1 MASNDY
7 HFTTHWRVRGD
18 IEEVY
23 SILADGATLARWW
36 PAAYREAHPVDLG
49 DGQAGRNAVYMVTR
63 GWLPY
68 TLGFRCRLLESRAPT
83 YLRVEAQGELDGE
96 GVWRLAQDGPWVDVI
111 YEWTVKATKPL
122 LRYLSFLLRPLFAV
136 NHDWVM
142 MKGEESLKVELA
154 RRHARTPAEQAR
166 IPAPPGPSPITPLL
180 SILAVG
186 LTLGGAVL
194 LYRKLTAPQ
203 AGRQSFHFDPDRIAY
218 FEANGWRSYYERDW
232 RRLLQ
237 LLVGM
242 NQEQFRIPFP
252 LSILAAYYVTRA
264 SIAWVPVDHDEAV
277 VRSYYEKFYRMAARY
292 SGLRFDPVR
301 VGELELRYN
310 DDHRRLVGQADK
322 TPFIETMVQ
331 LHSTTFGIAPE
342 QARESAELRVLANN
356 TVDKITGKTSTDV
369 EGDWRRLE
377 EYLRQCYR
385 SIDRALA
392 ARKGPAPAGELE
404 AVHA

>member
-1 MASNDY
+1 
-7 HFTTHWRVRGD
+7 
-18 IEEVY
+18 
-23 SILADGATLARWW
+23 
-36 PAAYREAHPVDLG
+36 
-49 DGQAGRNAVYMVTR
+49 
-63 GWLPY
+63 
-68 TLGFRCRLLESRAPT
+68 
-83 YLRVEAQGELDGE
+83 
-96 GVWRLAQDGPWVDVI
+96 
-111 YEWTVKATKPL
+111 
-122 LRYLSFLLRPLFAV
+122 
-136 NHDWVM
+136 
-142 MKGEESLKVELA
+142 
-154 RRHARTPAEQAR
+154 
-166 IPAPPGPSPITPLL
+166 
-180 SILAVG
+180 
-186 LTLGGAVL
+186 
-194 LYRKLTAPQ
+194 
-203 AGRQSFHFDPDRIAY
+203 
-218 FEANGWRSYYERDW
+218 
-232 RRLLQ
+232 
-237 LLVGM
+237 M